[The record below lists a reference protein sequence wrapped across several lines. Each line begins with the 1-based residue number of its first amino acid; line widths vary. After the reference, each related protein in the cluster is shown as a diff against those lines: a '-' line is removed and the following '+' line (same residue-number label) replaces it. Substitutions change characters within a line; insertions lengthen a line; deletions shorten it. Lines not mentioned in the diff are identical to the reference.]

1 MLEYVAKNFSSL
13 TTDAIVDLSHK
24 EKGWKENFEHGK
36 RLISYKYG
44 FELKT
49 V

>member
-24 EKGWKENFEHGK
+24 EKGWKEILSMAND
-36 RLISYKYG
+36 
-44 FELKT
+44 
-49 V
+49 